1 VTPDKDDFP
10 YGVPQL
16 MMGFTEDGQA
26 DMLKVDDRD
35 RRLGISTAGRRSK
48 REDIPMPTVAA
59 GANGWESGMTVQTI
73 LEETPFKRSAPP

>member
-1 VTPDKDDFP
+1 
-10 YGVPQL
+10 

-35 RRLGISTAGRRSK
+35 RRLGISTADRRVQK
-48 REDIPMPTVAA
+48 EDIPMPTVAA
-59 GANGWESGMTVQTI
+59 GANWWESGMTVQTI

>member
-1 VTPDKDDFP
+1 
-10 YGVPQL
+10 

-35 RRLGISTAGRRSK
+35 RRLGISTADRRSK
-48 REDIPMPTVAA
+48 REDVPMLTVAA
-59 GANGWESGMTVQTI
+59 GANWWESGMTVQTI

>member
-1 VTPDKDDFP
+1 
-10 YGVPQL
+10 

-35 RRLGISTAGRRSK
+35 RRLGISTAEVQLSK

-59 GANGWESGMTVQTI
+59 GANWWESGMTVQTI